1 MSDAIVEMQI
11 SELFALFQS
20 GLGLQKAS
28 VGITYF

>member
-1 MSDAIVEMQI
+1 MSHVIIEMQI

-28 VGITYF
+28 VDTKYF

>member
-1 MSDAIVEMQI
+1 MSDAITEMQI

-28 VGITYF
+28 VDIIYF